1 MAPKES
7 RRRIAYVLREV
18 ASRGRGSKI
27 ISAFAFVVA
36 LDAVA
41 QSGSSS
47 QALAQTATGAV
58 LPAVTSAE
66 ASAADLAARMTLAEK
81 AAQIQHDAP
90 AIPRLGVPAYNWW
103 NEGLHGVA
111 RADIATVFPQVIG
124 MAATWDPELI
134 ERVADTVATEFR
146 SKYIDTRGA
155 DGSSTQYRG
164 LTVWSP
170 NINIFRDP
178 RWGRGQETWGEDPFL
193 TGRFGVAYIRGLQ
206 GDDPLH
212 PKTIAAVKHFAVH
225 SGPEAT
231 RHSDDIHPSPRD
243 VTDTYLPAFHAAVT
257 EAKPQALMCA
267 YNAIDGVPACASED
281 YLQRRLRSDWG
292 FDGHVVSDCAA
303 VADIYLPTSHAT
315 VKTPEEAV
323 SLAIKAGTDLICDFR
338 FNATFKPETT
348 VRAVEQGL
356 LTEAELDRAV
366 VRLFTARYRLGTM
379 GATASGPYAHI
390 GAKDFDTPEHRALAL
405 ETARKSLVLLKND
418 GLLPLAQAP
427 RRIAVIGPN
436 ADTVDALVGNYN
448 GTPSNPSSILAG
460 LRARFPDAEMTYVE
474 GTGWVGPPLEDIP
487 DAAFCRDAACAQP
500 GLLAEAFDTPELGG
514 SSTTRTDT
522 NVVIRW
528 GWPDREQRNASTRW
542 SGYVKAPEA
551 GEYRFRYTGDAGYR
565 VYIDDELVADMW
577 DGAWPT
583 SDSPVLVSDDKV
595 HKIRIEAQQVGVRAA
610 HRLQWSRPS
619 VGDAPALA
627 AARDADLVVFAAG
640 LTSKYEGEEMSVQ
653 APGFAGGDRTSL
665 DLPAPQQK
673 LLEALHATGKPVILV
688 LINGSAMSVNWAD
701 ANIPAI
707 IEAWYPGG
715 DGGQAVAEL
724 IAGDFSPAGRL
735 PLTFYRTADDLPPFT
750 DYGMAGRTYRYFEGT
765 PLYPFGYGL
774 SYTRFRYQQARLDRG
789 SIMAGESARVRV
801 QVANAGDRDGE
812 EVIQLYIARPDA
824 DGAPR
829 QSLAGFQRIA
839 LKAGEARDI
848 VFEISPRA
856 LSVVAG
862 DGSRS
867 VPAGPAN
874 IWVGGGQPN
883 LSANRLASGVGL
895 ELNIK
900 GARDIAPYGSLQ

>member
-1 MAPKES
+1 MAQRLG
-7 RRRIAYVLREV
+7 RRRIGDGSRKAESLGRDFKMMPALAIAAALGAGFPDV
-18 ASRGRGSKI
+18 AS
-27 ISAFAFVVA
+27 A
-36 LDAVA
+36 LTRP
-41 QSGSSS
+41 
-47 QALAQTATGAV
+47 QTTPKPVLVEEVGAGARATELV
-58 LPAVTSAE
+58 
-66 ASAADLAARMTLAEK
+66 ARMTLEEK
-81 AAQIQHDAP
+81 ASQIQHGAP
-90 AIPRLGVPAYNWW
+90 AIPRLQVPAYNWW

-146 SKYIDTRGA
+146 AKYIDTRGA

-178 RWGRGQETWGEDPFL
+178 RWGRGQETWGEDPYL

-206 GDDPLH
+206 GGDALH

-231 RHSDDIHPSPRD
+231 RHSDDIHPSPHD

-267 YNAIDGVPACASED
+267 YNGIDGVPACASED
-281 YLQRRLRSDWG
+281 YLQRRLRTDWG

-323 SLAIKAGTDLICDFR
+323 ALAIKAGTDLICDFR
-338 FNATFKPETT
+338 FNATFRPETT
-348 VRAVEQGL
+348 VKAVALGL

-379 GATASGPYAHI
+379 DLTAPGPYAHI

-418 GLLPLAQAP
+418 GLLPLARAP

-436 ADTVDALVGNYN
+436 ADTVEALVGNYN
-448 GTPSNPSSILAG
+448 GTPSNPSTILAG
-460 LRARFPDAEMTYVE
+460 LRARFPDAETTYVE
-474 GTGWVGPPLEDIP
+474 GTGWVAPPLEDIP
-487 DAAFCRDAACAQP
+487 DAAFCRDAACIEP
-500 GLLAEAFDTPELGG
+500 GLSAEAFETPELTG
-514 SSTTRTDT
+514 SLTTRTDA
-522 NVVIRW
+522 NVMIRW

-542 SGYVKAPEA
+542 SGYIKAPEA

-565 VYIDDELVADMW
+565 VYIDDALVADMW

-583 SDSPVLVSDDKV
+583 SDSPVMLSDDKV
-595 HKIRIEAQQVGVRAA
+595 HKIRIEAQQIGVRAT
-610 HRLQWSRPS
+610 HRLQWSRPG
-619 VGDAPALA
+619 VGFEPALI
-627 AARDADLVVFAAG
+627 AARGADLVVFAAG

-673 LLEALHATGKPVILV
+673 LLEALHATGKPVVLV

-724 IAGDFSPAGRL
+724 IAGDFSPSGRL
-735 PLTFYRTADDLPPFT
+735 PLTFYRSAEDLPPFT
-750 DYGMAGRTYRYFEGT
+750 DYGMTGRTYRYFQGT

-774 SYTRFRYQQARLDRG
+774 SYTRFRYEQARLDRTR
-789 SIMAGESARVRV
+789 IAAGDTARLRVR
-801 QVANAGDRDGE
+801 VANAGDRDGE
-812 EVIQLYIARPDA
+812 EVVQLYVARPDV

-829 QSLAGFQRIA
+829 QSLAAFQRIA

-848 VFEISPRA
+848 EFDILPRA
-856 LSVVAG
+856 LSVVAV

-867 VPAGPAN
+867 VPAGPAT

-883 LSANRLASGVGL
+883 LGTNRLAPGAGL
-895 ELNIK
+895 ELAVE
-900 GARDIAPYGSLQ
+900 GSRDIAPFGSLP

>member
-1 MAPKES
+1 MTQKES
-7 RRRIAYVLREV
+7 RHKFAT
-18 ASRGRGSKI
+18 AGRGSKMM
-27 ISAFAFVVA
+27 SALALAAALGAVVPNGA
-36 LDAVA
+36 SAQAVA
-41 QSGSSS
+41 
-47 QALAQTATGAV
+47 ATTQGLVRAAGA
-58 LPAVTSAE
+58 SAE
-66 ASAADLAARMTLAEK
+66 TRATDLVSRMTLEEK
-81 AAQIQHDAP
+81 ASQIQHGAP

-124 MAATWDPELI
+124 MAATWDPDLI
-134 ERVADTVATEFR
+134 KRVADTVATEFR
-146 SKYIDTRGA
+146 AKYIDTRGA
-155 DGSSTQYRG
+155 DGSSAQYRG

-178 RWGRGQETWGEDPFL
+178 RWGRGQETWGEDPYL

-231 RHSDDIHPSPRD
+231 RHSDDIHPSAYD

-267 YNAIDGVPACASED
+267 YNAIDGLPACASGD
-281 YLQRRLRSDWG
+281 YLQRRLRTDWG

-323 SLAIKAGTDLICDFR
+323 ALAIKAGTDLICDFR
-338 FNATFKPETT
+338 FNATFRPETT

-356 LTEAELDRAV
+356 LSEAELDRSL
-366 VRLFTARYRLGTM
+366 VRLFIARYRLGTM
-379 GATASGPYAHI
+379 DLTTSGPYAGI
-390 GAKDFDTPEHRALAL
+390 GPEEFDTPEHRALAL

-448 GTPSNPSSILAG
+448 GTPSNPSTILGG
-460 LRARFPDAEMTYVE
+460 LRARFPEAELSYVE
-474 GTGWVGPPLEDIP
+474 GTGWVAPPLEDIP
-487 DAAFCRDAACAQP
+487 DAAFCRDVDCTQA
-500 GLLAEAFDTPELGG
+500 GLQAETFETPELGG
-514 SSTTRTDT
+514 GSTTRTDA
-522 NVVIRW
+522 NVMVRW

-542 SGYVKAPEA
+542 TGYVKAPEA

-583 SDSPVLVSDDKV
+583 SDSPVLLSDDKV
-595 HKIRIEAQQVGVRAA
+595 HAIRIEAQQIGVRAT
-610 HRLQWSRPS
+610 HRLQWSRPG
-619 VGDAPALA
+619 VGFEPALV

-673 LLEALHATGKPVILV
+673 LLEALHATGKPVVLV

-701 ANIPAI
+701 ENLPAI

-715 DGGQAVAEL
+715 DGGRAVAEL
-724 IAGDFSPAGRL
+724 IAGDFSPSGRL
-735 PLTFYRTADDLPPFT
+735 PLTFYRSADDLPPFT
-750 DYGMAGRTYRYFEGT
+750 DYSMKGRTYRYFDGE

-774 SYTRFRYQQARLDRG
+774 SYTRFRYDRARLDRRR
-789 SIMAGESARVRV
+789 IAGGEAARASVRIT
-801 QVANAGDRDGE
+801 NTGDRDGE
-812 EVIQLYIARPDA
+812 EVVQLYVSRPDLH
-824 DGAPR
+824 GSPR
-829 QSLAGFQRIA
+829 HSLAGFQKVT
-839 LKAGEARDI
+839 LKAGESRDV
-848 VFEISPRA
+848 VFDITARA
-856 LSVVAG
+856 LSVVG
-862 DGSRS
+862 DDGGRS
-867 VPAGPAN
+867 VPAGSVR
-874 IWVGGGQPN
+874 IWVGGGQPDVA
-883 LSANRLASGVGL
+883 ANRQSSGAPL
-895 ELNIK
+895 ELLVS
-900 GARDIAPYGSLQ
+900 GTSEVSAF

>member
-1 MAPKES
+1 M
-7 RRRIAYVLREV
+7 IARTLV
-18 ASRGRGSKI
+18 S
-27 ISAFAFVVA
+27 
-36 LDAVA
+36 
-41 QSGSSS
+41 
-47 QALAQTATGAV
+47 ALALIMSLGGTASAQAGKTPTTVA
-58 LPAVTSAE
+58 ARAAESAE
-66 ASAADLAARMTLAEK
+66 VRAADLVSRMTLEEK
-81 AAQIQHDAP
+81 AAQIQHGAP

-124 MAATWDPELI
+124 MAATWDPELVQ
-134 ERVADTVATEFR
+134 RVADTVATEFR
-146 SKYIDTRGA
+146 AKYVSTRGA
-155 DGSSTQYRG
+155 DGSSVQYRG

-178 RWGRGQETWGEDPFL
+178 RWGRGQETWGEDPYL

-206 GDDPLH
+206 GDDPAH
-212 PKTIAAVKHFAVH
+212 PKTIAAVKHYAVH

-231 RHSDDIHPSPRD
+231 RHSDDIHPSAHD
-243 VTDTYLPAFHAAVT
+243 VTDTYLPAFYAAVT
-257 EAKPQALMCA
+257 EARPQALMCA

-281 YLQRRLRSDWG
+281 YLQRRLRTDWG
-292 FDGHVVSDCAA
+292 FEGHVVSDCAA

-323 SLAIKAGTDLICDFR
+323 ALAIKAGTDLICDFR
-338 FNATFKPETT
+338 FNATFRPETT

-356 LTEAELDRAV
+356 LTEAELDRAL

-379 GATASGPYAHI
+379 DLAASGPHARI
-390 GAKDFDTPEHRALAL
+390 GSGDFDTPEHRALAL

-448 GTPSNPSSILAG
+448 GTPSNPSTILDG
-460 LRARFPDAEMTYVE
+460 LRARFPQAEVIHVE
-474 GTGWVGPPLEDIP
+474 GTGWVAPPLEDIP
-487 DAAFCRDAACAQP
+487 DAAFCRDAACVES
-500 GLLAEAFDTPELGG
+500 GLSTETFETAELGG
-514 SSTTRTDT
+514 ASTMRADA
-522 NVVIRW
+522 NVMVRW

-542 SGYVKAPEA
+542 TGFVKAPEA

-565 VYIDDELVADMW
+565 VYIDEVLIADMW

-583 SDSPVLVSDDKV
+583 SDRSVRLSDDKV
-595 HKIRIEAQQVGVRAA
+595 HAIRVEAQQIGARAT

-619 VGDAPALA
+619 VGDEPALA

-640 LTSKYEGEEMSVQ
+640 LTSKFEGEEMSVQ

-673 LLEALHATGKPVILV
+673 LIEALHATGKPVVLV

-701 ANIPAI
+701 QNLPAI

-724 IAGDFSPAGRL
+724 IAGDFSPSGRL
-735 PLTFYRTADDLPPFT
+735 PLTFYRSADDLPAFT
-750 DYGMAGRTYRYFEGT
+750 DYGMTGRTYRYFHGE

-774 SYTRFRYQQARLDRG
+774 SYTRFRYDQARLDHN
-789 SIMAGESARVRV
+789 SIAAGEIARVSV
-801 QVANAGDRDGE
+801 QVANTGERDGE
-812 EVIQLYIARPDA
+812 EVVQLYVSRPDV

-829 QSLAGFQRIA
+829 HSLAGFQRVM
-839 LKAGEARDI
+839 LKAGESREVA
-848 VFEISPRA
+848 FEIPARA
-856 LSVVAG
+856 VSVVG
-862 DGSRS
+862 EHGGRS
-867 VPAGPAN
+867 VPAGRAR
-874 IWVGGGQPN
+874 IWVGGGQPDVAVDRE
-883 LSANRLASGVGL
+883 SSGV
-895 ELNIK
+895 ELDLTII
-900 GARDIAPYGSLQ
+900 GARSIPAF

>member
-1 MAPKES
+1 M
-7 RRRIAYVLREV
+7 IARTLVSALALTMSLSGAGSAQAGKTAATV
-18 ASRGRGSKI
+18 ASRG
-27 ISAFAFVVA
+27 AE
-36 LDAVA
+36 
-41 QSGSSS
+41 
-47 QALAQTATGAV
+47 
-58 LPAVTSAE
+58 SAE
-66 ASAADLAARMTLAEK
+66 VRAADLVSRMTLEEK
-81 AAQIQHDAP
+81 AAQIQHGAP

-124 MAATWDPELI
+124 MAATWDPELVQ
-134 ERVADTVATEFR
+134 RVADTVATEFR
-146 SKYIDTRGA
+146 AKYVSTRGA
-155 DGSSTQYRG
+155 DGGSAQYRG

-178 RWGRGQETWGEDPFL
+178 RWGRGQETWGEDPYL

-206 GDDPLH
+206 GDDPAH
-212 PKTIAAVKHFAVH
+212 PKTIAAVKHYAVH

-231 RHSDDIHPSPRD
+231 RHSDDIHPSAHD
-243 VTDTYLPAFHAAVT
+243 VTDTYLPAFYAAVT
-257 EAKPQALMCA
+257 EARPQALMCA

-281 YLQRRLRSDWG
+281 YLQRRLRTDWG
-292 FDGHVVSDCAA
+292 FEGHVVSDCAA

-323 SLAIKAGTDLICDFR
+323 ALAIKAGTDLICDFR
-338 FNATFKPETT
+338 FNATFRPETT

-356 LTEAELDRAV
+356 LTEAELDRAL

-379 GATASGPYAHI
+379 DLVASGPHARV
-390 GAKDFDTPEHRALAL
+390 GSGDFDTPEHRALAL

-448 GTPSNPSSILAG
+448 GTPSNPSTILDG
-460 LRARFPDAEMTYVE
+460 LRARFPQAEVIHVE
-474 GTGWVGPPLEDIP
+474 GTGWVAPPLEDIP
-487 DAAFCRDAACAQP
+487 DAAFCRDAACVDS
-500 GLLAEAFDTPELGG
+500 GLSTETFETAELGG
-514 SSTTRTDT
+514 ASTMRADA
-522 NVVIRW
+522 NVMVRW

-542 SGYVKAPEA
+542 TGFVKAPEA

-565 VYIDDELVADMW
+565 VYIDEVLIADMW

-583 SDSPVLVSDDKV
+583 SDRSVRLSDDKV
-595 HKIRIEAQQVGVRAA
+595 HAIRVEAQQIGARAT

-619 VGDAPALA
+619 VGDEPALA

-640 LTSKYEGEEMSVQ
+640 LTSKFEGEEMSVQ

-673 LLEALHATGKPVILV
+673 LIEALHATGKPVVLV

-701 ANIPAI
+701 KNLPAI

-724 IAGDFSPAGRL
+724 IAGDFSPSGRL
-735 PLTFYRTADDLPPFT
+735 PLTFYRSADDLPAFT
-750 DYGMAGRTYRYFEGT
+750 DYGMTGRTYRYFHGE

-774 SYTRFRYQQARLDRG
+774 SYTRFRYDQARLDHN
-789 SIMAGESARVRV
+789 SIAAGETTRVSV
-801 QVANAGDRDGE
+801 QVANTGGRDGE
-812 EVIQLYIARPDA
+812 EVVQLYVSRPDV

-829 QSLAGFQRIA
+829 HSLASFQRVM
-839 LKAGEARDI
+839 LKVGESREVA
-848 VFEISPRA
+848 FEIPARA
-856 LSVVAG
+856 VSVVG
-862 DGSRS
+862 EDGGRS
-867 VPAGPAN
+867 VPAGRAR
-874 IWVGGGQPN
+874 IWVGGGQPDVAADRESPGAQ
-883 LSANRLASGVGL
+883 LDLT
-895 ELNIK
+895 II
-900 GARDIAPYGSLQ
+900 GARSIPAF